1 MLDKIVLID
10 ILYRIDND
18 IGIDIS
24 AFLILSLS
32 DFTIFTR
39 KERGTKQEI
48 QITYM
53 FVEGSLGNTKT

>member
-1 MLDKIVLID
+1 MLDKIVLND
-10 ILYRIDND
+10 ILYGIDNH
-18 IGIDIS
+18 IGIS
-24 AFLILSLS
+24 AFLILSSS
-32 DFTIFTR
+32 DFIIFTR